1 MNGMMEQQAS
11 HQASD
16 LVFSELASAKAQQAD
31 NFLAS
36 LETAS
41 PYLHSGWRKAVQQA
55 YGHQAGCLVARDG
68 SQSEAAVLGVLPYV
82 HFKRPFAA
90 TRLIS
95 QPFCD
100 FSGPAAITPAI
111 AAALVQQ
118 LHRNQ
123 PLALEIRY
131 GQAETAALDSQKVR
145 MVTALPD
152 SSEALLASYKPK
164 LRSQIKKASKN
175 GLTAEVR
182 TDQQAV
188 QLFYQVYSIN
198 MKRLGSPPHSLAWF
212 EAILQHYPQGQA
224 VIGLVWFEQQVVG
237 AGLVLLQGQQG
248 VIPWASTLAD
258 YNHLAPNMLLYWT
271 LQAHLADHGVR
282 FFDMGRSTPNEG
294 TYRFKKQWGAEPVAL
309 DWQLL
314 QPNQGQVSHL
324 LSADEAGPS
333 RLRALA
339 EKSWQR
345 LPLTL
350 ANSLGARIR
359 RYIAL

>member
-1 MNGMMEQQAS
+1 MQNLS
-11 HQASD
+11 
-16 LVFSELASAKAQQAD
+16 LVMAQSSADDAKADAYVARCD
-31 NFLAS
+31 H
-36 LETAS
+36 AS
-41 PYLHSGWRKAVQQA
+41 PYFLSAWRKAITQA
-55 YGHQAGCLVARDG
+55 YGHERGCVLAYD
-68 SQSEAAVLGVLPYV
+68 SSCAADRSHSKVVGILPFSRFY
-82 HFKRPFAA
+82 RPLAS

-100 FSGPAAITPAI
+100 FTGPLAQTPAI
-111 AAALVQQ
+111 AAELVHFLQYKEAL
-118 LHRNQ
+118 
-123 PLALEIRY
+123 PLELRY
-131 GQAETAALDSQKVR
+131 GLAAEMDTPSQKVR

-152 SSEALLASYKPK
+152 SAETLLASYKPK
-164 LRSQIKKASKN
+164 LRSQIKKAEKN

-182 TDQQAV
+182 TDLEAV
-188 QLFYQVYSIN
+188 RLFYRVYSIN

-212 EAILQHYPQGQA
+212 EAIVQHYPQGQA

-258 YNHLAPNMLLYWT
+258 FNHLAPNMLLYWT

-294 TYRFKKQWGAEPVAL
+294 TYRFKKQWGAEPVPL

-314 QPNQGQVSHL
+314 QPRQSGITHL
-324 LSADEAGPS
+324 LSTDEAGPS

-339 EKSWQR
+339 EKSWQK
-345 LPLTL
+345 LPLGL
-350 ANSLGARIR
+350 ANSLGSRIR